1 MVNVLYYH
9 QTDLDV
15 INMETKNFTYGIP
28 SEKDRDLRKTIEFFK
43 HNRCVRITMANHKT
57 FSLFVSG
64 YEMKSYRIFLG
75 PELRYKKDNRVII
88 PVDYIIS
95 AERIAASEVDTAYKG
110 QTTLK
115 RGDFE
120 DDGFVRSGKDFFQV
134 IRYAHQQGKPIRV
147 YLSDNRVLDGVSTG
161 MNEQSAGIRLSDGRV
176 VQVFYDWVDR
186 IIPVNHEI

>member
-1 MVNVLYYH
+1 MVCVLYYY
-9 QTDLDV
+9 QTHLTI

-43 HNRCVRITMANHKT
+43 HNRSVRITMANDKT

-64 YEMKSYRIFLG
+64 YEMKSFRIFLG
-75 PELRYKKDNRVII
+75 PELRYKKDDRVII

-95 AERIAASEVDTAYKG
+95 AEHIPASEVETTYKG

-120 DDGFVRSGKDFFQV
+120 SDGFVRSGKDFFQV
-134 IRYAHQQGKPIRV
+134 IRYAHQRGKSIRV

-186 IIPVNHEI
+186 VVPL

>member
-1 MVNVLYYH
+1 MNTR
-9 QTDLDV
+9 TD
-15 INMETKNFTYGIP
+15 FTYGINAE
-28 SEKDRDLRKTIEFFK
+28 SERNLASTLEYFKDAQRRKLG
-43 HNRCVRITMANHKT
+43 VRVVTANEMT
-57 FSLFVSG
+57 FQMIVSG
-64 YEMKSYRIFLG
+64 FDLKSYRVHLS
-75 PELRYKKDNRVII
+75 PVSDDHKANRVII

-120 DDGFVRSGKDFFQV
+120 DGGFVRSGKDFFQV

-147 YLSDNRVLDGVSTG
+147 YLSDNRVLNGVSTG

-176 VQVFYDWVDR
+176 VQIFYDWVDR